1 MIIMLKEK
9 LLHHLRFLKTF
20 KIGLV
25 RTLTKEKLR
34 NEFLEI
40 KLNKIN
46 SLTSFRAIRCF
57 QQHDCWRLQFIH
69 RSFPYTQF
77 NIQNP
82 TFKTSLNHRNR
93 LH

>member
-34 NEFLEI
+34 NEFL
-40 KLNKIN
+40 
-46 SLTSFRAIRCF
+46 
-57 QQHDCWRLQFIH
+57 
-69 RSFPYTQF
+69 
-77 NIQNP
+77 
-82 TFKTSLNHRNR
+82 
-93 LH
+93 